1 MHKKGEK
8 IMHEGLVGT
17 SRAPYTLKQI
27 KLAFRKTVRGT
38 LHDYDLKITS
48 RDITKEDLKLFS
60 EHEHQGAY
68 YFLEEFCP
76 LGQLNDKKLNEFVH
90 QNIERFSFYKSD
102 VV

>member
-1 MHKKGEK
+1 
-8 IMHEGLVGT
+8 MHEDLVGT

-27 KLAFRKTVRGT
+27 KLAFRKTVRAT
-38 LHDYDLKITS
+38 LLDYDLKITS
-48 RDITKEDLKLFS
+48 RDISKEDLKLFS
-60 EHEHQGAY
+60 EHEPQGAY

-76 LGQLNDKKLNEFVH
+76 LGQLNDEKLNEFVH